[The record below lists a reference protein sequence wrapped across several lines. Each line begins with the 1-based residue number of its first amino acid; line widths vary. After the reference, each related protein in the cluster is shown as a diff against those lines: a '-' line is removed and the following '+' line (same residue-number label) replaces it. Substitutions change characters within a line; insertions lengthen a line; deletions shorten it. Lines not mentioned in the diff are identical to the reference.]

1 MSSGRLGYVGE
12 RGCQSC
18 ERPVDIASRWNGLAY
33 VTVAVEDDGEGG
45 WLALA
50 ACPHC
55 GQGAP
60 FLASA
65 AAAELRP

>member
-1 MSSGRLGYVGE
+1 
-12 RGCQSC
+12 
-18 ERPVDIASRWNGLAY
+18 VDIASRWNGLAY
-33 VTVAVEDDGEGG
+33 VTVAVAVEDDGEGG